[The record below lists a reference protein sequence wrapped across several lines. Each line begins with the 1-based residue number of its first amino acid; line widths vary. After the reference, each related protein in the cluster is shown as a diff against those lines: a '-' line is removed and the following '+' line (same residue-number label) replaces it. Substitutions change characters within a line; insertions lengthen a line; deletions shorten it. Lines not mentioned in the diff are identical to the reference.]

1 MGDKIYQLIRKEY
14 ERIILQVLNV
24 AGQQT
29 LLEDN
34 KTLVLS
40 LSRRD
45 LYLDP
50 LNYIQIVLLKRYRDE
65 SISEEDRLAWLNP
78 LLRTIN
84 GIASGMRNT
93 G

>member
-1 MGDKIYQLIRKEY
+1 
-14 ERIILQVLNV
+14 
-24 AGQQT
+24 
-29 LLEDN
+29 
-34 KTLVLS
+34 
-40 LSRRD
+40 
-45 LYLDP
+45 